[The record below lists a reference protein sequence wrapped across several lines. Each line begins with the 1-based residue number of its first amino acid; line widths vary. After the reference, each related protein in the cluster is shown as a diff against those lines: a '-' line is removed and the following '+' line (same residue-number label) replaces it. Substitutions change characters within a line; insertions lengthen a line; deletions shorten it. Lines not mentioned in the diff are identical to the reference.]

1 MKKQSFLPLLIILLL
16 LTGCGKAKLETE
28 NAGLKVEVSN
38 LQQQIQKSESE
49 NNGLI
54 NEIEK
59 DKQQIQVLEK
69 QIAESEQ
76 QARQTKAK
84 QKQTINSDLD
94 KIRVRL
100 QRVLEE
106 PKDFAFHSKEQRDNE
121 ETRLRQ
127 VASSVKAEISD
138 IIIELKN
145 CGLSNTFEL
154 EVDVD
159 EFFNEF
165 CAFVITCITTD
176 RASYDYI
183 DMGLNDSEQKNR
195 ADSTY
200 KKSSQAAHDA
210 IRAILTFNIKVQ

>member
-1 MKKQSFLPLLIILLL
+1 MKKQFVWSLLIIPLL
-16 LTGCGKAKLETE
+16 LTGCGKSKLEIE
-28 NAGLKVEVSN
+28 NATLKDEVSN
-38 LQQQIQKSESE
+38 LQQRIQSLQSE
-49 NNGLI
+49 NSGLT

-59 DKQQIQVLEK
+59 GKQQIQTLEK
-69 QIAESEQ
+69 QITESEQ
-76 QARQTKAK
+76 QAQQAKVK
-84 QKQTINSDLD
+84 QKQMINGDLD

-106 PKDFAFHSKEQRDNE
+106 PKAFAFHSKEQRDNE

-154 EVDVD
+154 KVDVD
-159 EFFNEF
+159 EFFSNYD
-165 CAFVITCITTD
+165 TCITTD

-183 DMGLNDSEQKNR
+183 DMGLNDSEQKKR

-200 KKSSQAAHDA
+200 RKSSQAANHA
-210 IRAILTFNIKVQ
+210 IMAILTFNIKVQ

>member
-159 EFFNEF
+159 EFFNNYD
-165 CAFVITCITTD
+165 TCITTD

-200 KKSSQAAHDA
+200 KKSSQAAHDT